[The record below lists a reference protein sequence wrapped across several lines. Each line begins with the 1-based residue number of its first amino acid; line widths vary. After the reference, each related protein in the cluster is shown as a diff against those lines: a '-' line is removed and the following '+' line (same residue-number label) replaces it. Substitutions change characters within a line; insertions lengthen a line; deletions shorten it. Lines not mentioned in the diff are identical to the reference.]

1 MRLSPVRKWFG
12 SGQVLLF
19 VLVPWLLVAP
29 MAVKSQTVMDGGTGG
44 LPDLVVPSGT
54 VGTTDEIASEL
65 AGPPTVDPAGDPP
78 TRPISGGPD
87 SDEFGSSPGVV
98 LALTAV
104 EGFESPDDAD
114 GERDQDATRQVGEET
129 IPTAGELAVS
139 PGSTIELQSIT
150 GSLILPFEEEGWGR
164 VATFVASSAED
175 RDSMNWSLSG
185 TDAQHFSIDS
195 PGGALRFHIDPVSPN
210 RFPEPPDYE
219 NPADADSDNA
229 YEITVEASDSTSTV
243 TADLVVSVTNVDE
256 DGTASLPTLRPEVG
270 SALAASLNDP
280 EGVVG
285 SIDWRWERSAG
296 RNSWAVIDGADAASY
311 TPGAADSGQ
320 YLRVMAFYSDGAGS
334 GKWATANTYEV
345 VRAGRL
351 EALSVSTTD
360 SGKGIGWR
368 EMRPDFRPEI
378 LHYSIGCAKP
388 DTMTLTLQTA
398 DITSRVSV
406 NGTQVV
412 GTGGNGSVVA
422 SLDVAGN
429 DVVRVAVADSD
440 GGSTEYS
447 IHCLHQYFPEIR
459 VTKNPDTP
467 DVLEELMMFPGDQNL
482 LIIDN
487 NAVPRFHRGWRRHA
501 WLDCRY
507 YECIYDAYHDYGTYF
522 RFHENGGDG
531 EYRYSYTTSGSNAS
545 LVLDENLEPISG
557 AVLTV
562 PPLTVTAGSDF
573 RVLDDGNYMLMA
585 YQPAVRDLS
594 YLRFN
599 DVTGQPF
606 GTAVNVEDSVI
617 QIVTPGGDEVFNW
630 NSYDHMPL
638 EDCTHHWFPWPSES
652 GNPDWAHLNSM
663 QMSEGRIIASF
674 LGCNSILSIDAG
686 TGDVLWRVGLTNL
699 TGEEWEE
706 RGIGPAP
713 MRIVGDPEGEFCGQR
728 AAQMLPNGNLLLY
741 DNGTLCSRN
750 PGAGEN
756 LVRQVHRFTVHGI
769 KLELEGSRGENLAR
783 EDYTFS
789 RGLEYALDLA
799 NNEAVFA
806 RDHSLRDTR
815 DRLGL
820 ATGHIEPLHNG
831 DWLITWGVHWPGSR
845 PPYPPDEEVTQV
857 DPDTGVEK
865 LALHLPLDLFYSF
878 GSQTTRVTTMPPW
891 ALAAQPIAL
900 TAEIYD
906 ATPFHFSSSGYNE
919 MYDDHSPH
927 VVVAFSRPVVDFDH
941 TTPSISIQGGT
952 VSGVTPF
959 LMDHAPAN
967 AYLITLTPTLD
978 DPITLTLAT
987 DKPCTSGGIC
997 TADRTRLTGVPAY
1010 ATIPPGDWWTIRIYD
1025 GYSGEPTFD
1034 EWPSTA
1040 RQVVENTPGETAVG
1054 DPVMAGD
1061 PDRDALYY
1069 VLAGPDA
1076 AQFDIDRMS
1085 GQILTKAGLDY
1096 ETRNVYTL
1104 VVGVSDA
1111 NRFGDPDGALDTST
1125 TVRIDVVDTDE
1136 EGVVTLSAPTP
1147 RVGVPLHAV
1156 LTDPDGES
1164 SEVTWQWATLADT
1177 ALWTAIRGATSD
1189 SYTPTADNE
1198 GRFIRAVATYTD
1210 AFGSNKTAIGIPTS
1224 EARVGITTGYRD
1236 VDRNGIHTEAIEALA
1251 GQGVFVDTEC
1261 GPDRF
1266 CPGEPI
1272 RRWVMAVWLVRL
1284 LEAQQPATIGSSRF
1298 ADITSGQW
1306 WIRYIEQLA
1315 DRGITAGCATDP
1327 LLYCPDQPV
1336 SRAQMATFLARAL
1349 NLQPEMADGFADTT
1363 NTAHSGSINALAQ
1376 AGITAGCATDPLLYC
1391 PDQPVSRAQ
1400 MASFLHRTLA
1410 SIGNRTPAVQESSVS
1425 PSLARDRSA
1434 SLVDEDGL
1442 TRPSD

>member
-1 MRLSPVRKWFG
+1 MRKWFG

-285 SIDWRWERSAG
+285 TIDWRWERSAG

-378 LHYSIGCAKP
+378 LYYSIGCAKP

-482 LIIDN
+482 LVIDN

-507 YECIYDAYHDYGTYF
+507 YECIYDAYHDNGTYF

-594 YLRFN
+594 YLGFN

-638 EDCTHHWFPWPSES
+638 EDCTHHWFPWSSES

-713 MRIVGDPEGEFCGQR
+713 MRIVGDPEGEFCGQH

-756 LVRQVHRFTVHGI
+756 LVRQVHRFTVHGV

-789 RGLEYALDLA
+789 RGLEYALDLD

-906 ATPFHFSSSGYNE
+906 ATPFHFSSSGYDE

-1096 ETRNVYTL
+1096 ETRNVYTV

-1210 AFGSNKTAIGIPTS
+1210 AFGSNKTAMCIPTS

-1434 SLVDEDGL
+1434 SLVEEDGL